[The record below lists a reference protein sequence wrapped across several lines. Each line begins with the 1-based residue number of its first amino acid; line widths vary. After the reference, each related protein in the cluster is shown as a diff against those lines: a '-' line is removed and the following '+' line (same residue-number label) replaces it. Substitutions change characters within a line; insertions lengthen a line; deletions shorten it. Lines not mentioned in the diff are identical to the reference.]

1 MRGRRENLVRE
12 AMGADPLSGLLGT
25 ESGRHRLCGDKVSGR
40 DVPIRDHLVAG
51 FFTWQWRIVE
61 RVATPEFIKT
71 LRAKIGTA
79 LLHVPTVSVLAY
91 DDQGRLLLVQDKP
104 SGLWG
109 APGGIVDPYELPSDA
124 AVREVWEEAGVYVE
138 LTQLLGVFAGE
149 RFSVRYPNGD
159 LLSGVETV
167 FAASV
172 ITGMPR
178 ADQEET
184 SDAGFFDPG
193 KIERLGCYAHFL
205 EIHRAVSQR
214 QVQPYFKPAT
224 WCPPCV

>member
-1 MRGRRENLVRE
+1 M
-12 AMGADPLSGLLGT
+12 A
-25 ESGRHRLCGDKVSGR
+25 
-40 DVPIRDHLVAG
+40 I
-51 FFTWQWRIVE
+51 
-61 RVATPEFIKT
+61 PEFIKT
-71 LRAKIGTA
+71 LRATIGTA
-79 LLHVPTVSVLAY
+79 LLHVPTVSVLAF
-91 DDQGRLLLVQDKP
+91 DGQGRLLLVKDKP

-109 APGGIVDPYELPSDA
+109 APGGIVDPCELPSDA

-184 SDAGFFDPG
+184 SDAGFFDLG
-193 KIERLGCYAHFL
+193 EIERLGCYAHFL

-214 QVQPYFKPAT
+214 PVQAYFKPAT
-224 WCPPCV
+224 WCPPGV